1 MRFKISL
8 HPEGE
13 RLKLPYSYNHALAA
27 AIYSFL
33 AQADSTFSQF
43 LHQGGFYHKGKAFK
57 LFTFSPLLSKRRKAI
72 KDGLLMEGRIDWFIS
87 SPREEFVTS
96 LAQGILAQGF
106 LPFLN
111 QRLIVEEVEVLSQP
125 AFGDQASFRTLS
137 PIVVSTGEVGSNG
150 KFHKKF
156 LSPEEPEF
164 SQILEENLKR
174 KYQACYGKEAP
185 APPPVQAHRLQR
197 H

>member
-43 LHQGGFYHKGKAFK
+43 LHQQGFYHQGKAFK